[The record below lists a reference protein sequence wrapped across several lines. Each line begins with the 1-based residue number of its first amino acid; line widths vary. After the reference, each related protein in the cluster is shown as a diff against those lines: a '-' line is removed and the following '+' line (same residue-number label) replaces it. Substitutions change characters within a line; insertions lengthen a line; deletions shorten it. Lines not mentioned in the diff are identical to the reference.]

1 MKGHLIERGD
11 NPDITK
17 ERKTA
22 TFCVNKMAEFIHEG
36 VDNVRRRKEILEYV
50 ERHPELC
57 DKIPVEFM
65 TREERIDRNAQR
77 AVAMTDHADC
87 IDGSDFFGEGMYYQT
102 LVMGRDFHGMLLHY
116 SMFLQ
121 CIQSQCTEEQLDK
134 WLPLVVLRAII
145 GTYAQTELGHGT
157 NLKKL
162 ETTATYDPKTQEFI
176 LNSPTISAAKW
187 WPGGLGKTCN
197 HAVVMAQLFIN
208 GENKGPHPFIV
219 QLRDLDNHMPLP
231 GVTIGDIG
239 PKLGVNGADN
249 GFLLFKDF
257 RIPRENMLM
266 KHAKVLPNGEY
277 VPPKHSK
284 LGYGAMVFTRSI
296 MIRDQAFMLAAATVI
311 ATRYS
316 AIRRQGEII
325 ENKGEVQIMDYQT
338 QQYRIFP
345 QIARAFAF
353 LLAAS
358 EIRDM
363 YLNYMEKSQTSSDI
377 SLLGELHSLSCGL
390 KAIISFETAQG
401 IEQCRL
407 SCGGHGYS
415 DASGLPQLYTFGVGG
430 CTYEGENIVMLLQVA
445 KILMK
450 TVKGIKDGTAKLA
463 SITEYLKRNSD
474 NKSKFRDYKTTS
486 GEVIITDFENI
497 ARNQIFSA
505 YERFNVNLKYFSY
518 EEAVNKTGIEMC
530 KGTRLHVKL
539 YLIKNFYSKITGIKD
554 DDVRKVVTD
563 LWKLYAFDMLSHS
576 TGALKCNNYMDDK
589 QIQNIK
595 EGVCYY
601 LNEIRPNAV
610 GIVDS
615 FNMSDRE
622 LHSVLGRRDGNVY
635 ENLVEWAKQS
645 QLNRSEVLPTFK
657 KYFEPMMKEGRSKI

>member
-1 MKGHLIERGD
+1 MNGHLIKEGD

-22 TFCVNKMAEFIHEG
+22 TFCVTKLAEFIYEG
-36 VDNVRRRKEILEYV
+36 PENIKRRQEILEYV
-50 ERHPELC
+50 ERHPEFE
-57 DKIPVEFM
+57 DKVPVEFM
-65 TREERIDRNAQR
+65 TREERIERNAQK

-102 LVMGRDFHGMLLHY
+102 LIMGRDFHGMLLHY

-121 CIQSQCTEEQLDK
+121 CIQSQCNEEQLDK
-134 WLPLVVLRAII
+134 WLPLTVLRGII

-162 ETTATYDPKTQEFI
+162 ETTATYDPKTKEFV
-176 LNSPTISAAKW
+176 LNCPTITAAKW
-187 WPGGLGKTCN
+187 WPGGLGKTCT
-197 HAVVMAQLFIN
+197 HAIVMAQLYTN
-208 GENKGPHPFIV
+208 GQCRGPHPFIV
-219 QLRDLDNHMPLP
+219 QLRNFDNHMPLS
-231 GVTIGDIG
+231 GITIGDIG
-239 PKLGVNGADN
+239 PKFGVNGADN
-249 GFLLFKDF
+249 GFLLFKNC

-266 KHAKVLPNGEY
+266 KYAQVLPNGEY
-277 VPPKHSK
+277 IAPKHSK

-296 MIRDQAFMLAAATVI
+296 MIRDQAFLLSAATVI

-325 ENKGEVQIMDYQT
+325 ENKGEVQIIDYQT
-338 QQYRIFP
+338 QQFRIFP
-345 QIARAFAF
+345 QISRAFAF

-363 YLNYMEKSQTSSDI
+363 YLRYMEESQTSSNI
-377 SLLGELHSLSCGL
+377 SLLGELHALSCGL
-390 KAIISFETAQG
+390 KAIVSFETAQG

-415 DASGLPQLYTFGVGG
+415 DASGLPQLYAFAVGG

-450 TVKGIKDGTAKLA
+450 VVKNIKDGTAKLA
-463 SITEYLKRNSD
+463 SITEYLGRVGDK
-474 NKSKFRDYKTTS
+474 KSNFKDYKTTN
-486 GEVIITDFENI
+486 GDVIINDFENI
-497 ARNQIFSA
+497 ARNQIFMA
-505 YERFNVNLKYFSY
+505 YDKFDNNLKEYPY
-518 EEAVNKTGIEMC
+518 EEAVNKSGIEMS

-539 YLIKNFYSKITGIKD
+539 YLVKNFYQKALKIEDTEVKN
-554 DDVRKVVTD
+554 VVMS

-576 TGALKCNNYMDDK
+576 TGALKYNNYMDDI
-589 QIQNIK
+589 QIRNIK
-595 EGVCYY
+595 EGIYYY
-601 LNEIRPNAV
+601 LNKIRPNAV

-635 ENLVEWAKQS
+635 ENLLKWAKQS
-645 QLNRSEVLPTFK
+645 QLNKKEVLSTFE

>member
-1 MKGHLIERGD
+1 MKGHLIKNGD

-17 ERKTA
+17 ERKSA
-22 TFCVNKMAEFIHEG
+22 TFCINKMAEFIYEG
-36 VDNVRRRKEILEYV
+36 SDKVKRREEILKYV
-50 ERHPELC
+50 EEHPELC

-65 TREERIDRNAQR
+65 TREERVERNAQK

-134 WLPLVVLRAII
+134 WLPLTILRGII

-162 ETTATYDPKTQEFI
+162 ETTATYDAKTEEFI
-176 LNSPTISAAKW
+176 LNSPTITAAKW

-197 HAVVMAQLFIN
+197 YAIIMAQLYTN
-208 GENKGPHPFIV
+208 GQNKGPHPFIV

-231 GVTIGDIG
+231 NITIGDIG

-249 GFLLFKDF
+249 GFLLFKNC

-266 KHAKVLPNGEY
+266 RYAKILPNGEY
-277 VPPKHSK
+277 IAPKHSK

-296 MIRDQAFMLAAATVI
+296 MIRDQALMLSAATVI

-316 AIRRQGEII
+316 AVRRQGEII
-325 ENKGEVQIMDYQT
+325 ENKGEIQIIDYQT

-363 YLNYMEKSQTSSDI
+363 YLNYMEKSQMTSDI
-377 SLLGELHSLSCGL
+377 SLLGDLHALSCGL
-390 KAIISFETAQG
+390 KAIVTFETAQG
-401 IEQCRL
+401 IEQCRFA
-407 SCGGHGYS
+407 CGGHGYS
-415 DASGLPQLYTFGVGG
+415 EASGLPQLYTFAVGG

-450 TVKGIKDGTAKLA
+450 LVKNINDGTDNLA
-463 SITEYLKRNSD
+463 SITKYIKKKSDLKSNF
-474 NKSKFRDYKTTS
+474 KDYRTTS
-486 GEVIITDFENI
+486 GEEIIKDFENI
-497 ARNQIFSA
+497 ARNQILTC
-505 YERFNVNLKYFSY
+505 YENFTNNLKQSTY

-530 KGTRLHVKL
+530 KATRLHVKL
-539 YLIKNFYSKITGIKD
+539 YLVKNFYK
-554 DDVRKVVTD
+554 KVTLIEDYEIRNVVMN
-563 LWKLYAFDMLSHS
+563 LWKLYAFDMLSHL
-576 TGALKCNNYMDDK
+576 TGALKCNNYMNDI
-589 QIQNIK
+589 QIKNIK
-595 EGVCYY
+595 EGIYYY

-610 GIVDS
+610 AIVDS

-635 ENLVEWAKQS
+635 ENLLKWAKES
-645 QLNRSEVLPTFK
+645 QLNKKEVLPTFK
-657 KYFEPMMKEGRSKI
+657 KYFEGMMKDGRSKI

>member
-1 MKGHLIERGD
+1 MKGHLIKTGD

-17 ERKTA
+17 ERRSA
-22 TFCVNKMAEFIHEG
+22 TFCINKMANFIHEG
-36 VDNVRRRKEILEYV
+36 HENVKRREEILKYV
-50 ERHPELC
+50 EEHPELC

-65 TREERIDRNAQR
+65 TREERVERNAQK

-134 WLPLVVLRAII
+134 WLPLTILRGII

-162 ETTATYDPKTQEFI
+162 ETTATYDPVKEEFI
-176 LNSPTISAAKW
+176 LNSPTITAAKW

-197 HAVVMAQLFIN
+197 YAIVMAQLYTN
-208 GENKGPHPFIV
+208 GKNRGPHPFIV
-219 QLRDLDNHMPLP
+219 QLRDLNNHMPLP
-231 GVTIGDIG
+231 GIIIGDIG

-249 GFLLFKDF
+249 GFLLFKNY

-266 KHAKVLPNGEY
+266 KHSKVLPNGEY
-277 VPPKHSK
+277 IAPKHSK

-296 MIRDQAFMLAAATVI
+296 MIRDQAFMLSAATVI

-325 ENKGEVQIMDYQT
+325 DSKGEVQIIDYQT

-345 QIARAFAF
+345 QISRAFAF

-363 YLNYMEKSQTSSDI
+363 YLNYMEKSQISSDI
-377 SLLGELHSLSCGL
+377 SLLGDLHALSCGL
-390 KAIISFETAQG
+390 KAIVSFETAQG

-407 SCGGHGYS
+407 ACGGHGYS
-415 DASGLPQLYTFGVGG
+415 EASGLPQLYTFAVGG

-450 TVKGIKDGTAKLA
+450 LVKNIKNG
-463 SITEYLKRNSD
+463 TEYLKRDSEKTSNF
-474 NKSKFRDYKTTS
+474 KDYKTAS
-486 GEVIITDFENI
+486 GEDIIKDFENI
-497 ARNQIFSA
+497 ARNQIFLC
-505 YERFNVNLKYFSY
+505 YEKFNNTLKEFTY
-518 EEAVNKTGIEMC
+518 EEAVNRTGIEMC
-530 KGTRLHVKL
+530 KATRLHVKL
-539 YLIKNFYSKITGIKD
+539 YLIKNFYTKLTIIED
-554 DDVRKVVTD
+554 YDVRKVVMS
-563 LWKLYAFDMLSHS
+563 LWKLYAFDMLSHLS
-576 TGALKCNNYMDDK
+576 GALKYNNYMNDK
-589 QIQNIK
+589 QIKNIK
-595 EGVCYY
+595 EGIYYY

-635 ENLVEWAKQS
+635 ENLLEWAKQS
-645 QLNRSEVLPTFK
+645 QLNRNEVLPTFK
-657 KYFEPMMKEGRSKI
+657 KYFEGMMKDGRSKL